1 MNNINFLIDEIMKNP
16 NIKTNPIAKNA
27 LELYKKGDTRALN
40 ELANNICREKGMNPD
55 EITQRIKSMF
65 NI

>member
-16 NIKTNPIAKNA
+16 NVNTNPIAKNA
-27 LELYKKGDTRALN
+27 LEMYKKGDTQGLN
-40 ELANNICREKGMNPD
+40 ELANNLCREKGISPD
-55 EITQRIKSMF
+55 EITKKIKSMF